1 MTSICGPLRAPNA
14 TRRQSPCRA
23 LSPSAYSL
31 GCIRTNTHTQTHT
44 KAAHYPY
51 ALCHHTPMLCESLV
65 CEKLCARVSS
75 RLVVCASSVRN
86 VINSPP
92 SFRQLFGMCS
102 PLRVSSLNRCH
113 IVRAHEC
120 TASQCMS
127 MGSIKCLLI
136 KNLRTT
142 LFGCVCVC
150 VSLTMLAFIDPQKST
165 QCRQGPTMAG
175 SITRTQMRFGSGRG
189 MRLTVLR

>member
-1 MTSICGPLRAPNA
+1 MRSLAGPKCNASTKPLSCTQPKCILTRVHSHKHAHTNAHKGRPLSVCIMSSHAYVMRIACMRKIMRACLVPS
-14 TRRQSPCRA
+14 RR
-23 LSPSAYSL
+23 
-31 GCIRTNTHTQTHT
+31 
-44 KAAHYPY
+44 
-51 ALCHHTPMLCESLV
+51 LCVE
-65 CEKLCARVSS
+65 CAERDQQ
-75 RLVVCASSVRN
+75 
-86 VINSPP
+86 PP
-92 SFRQLFGMCS
+92 LSFRHLFGMCS

-150 VSLTMLAFIDPQKST
+150 H
-165 QCRQGPTMAG
+165 
-175 SITRTQMRFGSGRG
+175 
-189 MRLTVLR
+189 